1 MSKISGDDVKD
12 YLATGGKIV
21 TSLALKL
28 YGDSINQAG
37 EAAFSDAIEIGIT
50 NTMAALYD
58 ADVDDSEIIR
68 VLNKYWGIDRDEA
81 EERLVFEKSQAAIR
95 ELKWF
100 LKVQGFSVI
109 EIDQFMRSNNASI
122 KIRHNNELWKLR
134 RKPEKL
140 MKAVQDSK

>member
-1 MSKISGDDVKD
+1 MSKISSDDVKE
-12 YLATGGKIV
+12 YLAAGGKIV
-21 TSLALKL
+21 AGLALKL

-58 ADVDDSEIIR
+58 ADVDDDEIIR
-68 VLNKYWGIDRDEA
+68 VLNKYWGINRDEA
-81 EERLVFEKSQAAIR
+81 EELLVYEKSQAAIR
-95 ELKWF
+95 ELERF
-100 LKVQGFSVI
+100 LKMQGFSAI
-109 EIDQFMRSNNASI
+109 EIKQFMKSNNASI
-122 KIRHNNELWKLR
+122 KIRHSNELWKLR

>member
-1 MSKISGDDVKD
+1 MSKISGDDVKE

-21 TSLALKL
+21 TGLALKL

-58 ADVDDSEIIR
+58 ADVDDNEIIR
-68 VLNKYWGIDRDEA
+68 VLNKYWGINRDEA

-100 LKVQGFSVI
+100 LKVQGYSVI

>member
-58 ADVDDSEIIR
+58 ADVDDNEIIR
-68 VLNKYWGIDRDEA
+68 VLNKYWGINRDEA